1 MACYLPEGPPVF
13 DADDITDRSERFMAS
28 EILREKL
35 FRNLGEELPYGIAV
49 EIEKFEQEGELRRIH
64 AAVIVDR
71 AGHRAIVIGKDGER
85 LKRISTDA
93 RKEMETLFGG
103 KVWLETWV
111 KVKGGWADDER
122 ALKSPWA
129 TNRTVSKRVDG
140 QSAYVLHLHPYSE
153 TSLVVDVFTRD
164 HGRVPLLARGA
175 RRPRSAM
182 RGMLMSF
189 QPLELGWF
197 GGGEV
202 KTLAKAEWL
211 GGMPLL
217 GGRCLL
223 LGYYLNEL
231 LLKMLPREDPHGVLF
246 DAYAAALRALAA
258 GAADAPELRRFE
270 KTLLKELGYGLTL
283 DVRNAIPASRW
294 RRTGNTPT

>member
-1 MACYLPEGPPVF
+1 M
-13 DADDITDRSERFMAS
+13 S
-28 EILREKL
+28 
-35 FRNLGEELPYGIAV
+35 
-49 EIEKFEQEGELRRIH
+49 
-64 AAVIVDR
+64 
-71 AGHRAIVIGKDGER
+71 
-85 LKRISTDA
+85 
-93 RKEMETLFGG
+93 
-103 KVWLETWV
+103 
-111 KVKGGWADDER
+111 
-122 ALKSPWA
+122 
-129 TNRTVSKRVDG
+129 SKRVDG
-140 QSAYVLHLHPYSE
+140 QTAYVLHLHPYSE

-164 HGRVPLLARGA
+164 HGRVPLVARGA

-182 RGMLMSF
+182 RGALMSF

-202 KTLAKAEWL
+202 KTLAKVEWL

-231 LLKMLPREDPHGVLF
+231 LLKMLPREDAHSVLF

-283 DVRNAIPASRW
+283 DVDIASG
-294 RRTGNTPT
+294 RRVVPDGDYTYLIERGPVENLGAGDTAEGEAPRLHGKTLLDMVADDYSDPRTRMESRQLMRQLIAHHMGGKPLQSRRVFMELQEL

>member
-1 MACYLPEGPPVF
+1 M
-13 DADDITDRSERFMAS
+13 
-28 EILREKL
+28 
-35 FRNLGEELPYGIAV
+35 
-49 EIEKFEQEGELRRIH
+49 
-64 AAVIVDR
+64 
-71 AGHRAIVIGKDGER
+71 
-85 LKRISTDA
+85 
-93 RKEMETLFGG
+93 
-103 KVWLETWV
+103 
-111 KVKGGWADDER
+111 
-122 ALKSPWA
+122 
-129 TNRTVSKRVDG
+129 SKRVDG
-140 QSAYVLHLHPYSE
+140 QAAYVLHLHPYSE

-231 LLKMLPREDPHGVLF
+231 LLKMLPREDAHGALF
-246 DAYAAALRALAA
+246 DAYAAALQALAA
-258 GAADAPELRRFE
+258 GSDDAPELRRFE

-283 DVRNAIPASRW
+283 EIDVESGRPVVADRQYAFLIERGPVEKVGAGDTAPGEAPSLCGKTLLDMAADDYADPRTRIESRQLMRQLIAHHMGGKPLQS
-294 RRTGNTPT
+294 RRVFIELQEL

>member
-1 MACYLPEGPPVF
+1 
-13 DADDITDRSERFMAS
+13 
-28 EILREKL
+28 
-35 FRNLGEELPYGIAV
+35 
-49 EIEKFEQEGELRRIH
+49 
-64 AAVIVDR
+64 
-71 AGHRAIVIGKDGER
+71 
-85 LKRISTDA
+85 
-93 RKEMETLFGG
+93 
-103 KVWLETWV
+103 
-111 KVKGGWADDER
+111 
-122 ALKSPWA
+122 
-129 TNRTVSKRVDG
+129 
-140 QSAYVLHLHPYSE
+140 
-153 TSLVVDVFTRD
+153 VVDVFTRD

-231 LLKMLPREDPHGVLF
+231 LLKMLPREDAHGALF
-246 DAYAAALRALAA
+246 DAYAAALCALAT

-270 KTLLKELGYGLTL
+270 KILLKELGYGLTL
-283 DVRNAIPASRW
+283 DVDMESGLPVVAEGEYTYLVERGPVARVPAGTHSAGADETPALLGKTLLDMAADDYSDPRTRLESRQLMRQLIAHHLGGKPLQS
-294 RRTGNTPT
+294 RRVFMELQEL

>member
-1 MACYLPEGPPVF
+1 
-13 DADDITDRSERFMAS
+13 
-28 EILREKL
+28 
-35 FRNLGEELPYGIAV
+35 
-49 EIEKFEQEGELRRIH
+49 
-64 AAVIVDR
+64 
-71 AGHRAIVIGKDGER
+71 
-85 LKRISTDA
+85 
-93 RKEMETLFGG
+93 
-103 KVWLETWV
+103 
-111 KVKGGWADDER
+111 
-122 ALKSPWA
+122 
-129 TNRTVSKRVDG
+129 VSGKRVDG
-140 QSAYVLHLHPYSE
+140 QAAYVLHLHPYSE
-153 TSLVVDVFTRD
+153 SSLVVDAFTRD

-202 KTLAKAEWL
+202 KTLAKTEWL

-231 LLKMLPREDPHGVLF
+231 LLKMLPREDAHGALF
-246 DAYAAALRALAA
+246 DAYAAALRALA
-258 GAADAPELRRFE
+258 GGGADAPELRRFE

-283 DVRNAIPASRW
+283 DVEVESGQPVVAEREYHYLMERGPVA
-294 RRTGNTPT
+294 RTGASSDEKPGLSGRTLLDMAADDYSDPRTRIESRQLMRQLIAHHLGGKPLQSRRVFMELQEL

>member
-1 MACYLPEGPPVF
+1 
-13 DADDITDRSERFMAS
+13 
-28 EILREKL
+28 
-35 FRNLGEELPYGIAV
+35 
-49 EIEKFEQEGELRRIH
+49 
-64 AAVIVDR
+64 
-71 AGHRAIVIGKDGER
+71 
-85 LKRISTDA
+85 
-93 RKEMETLFGG
+93 
-103 KVWLETWV
+103 
-111 KVKGGWADDER
+111 
-122 ALKSPWA
+122 
-129 TNRTVSKRVDG
+129 VSKRVDG
-140 QSAYVLHLHPYSE
+140 QAAYVLHLHPYSE
-153 TSLVVDVFTRD
+153 TSLVVDVFSRD

-231 LLKMLPREDPHGVLF
+231 LLKMLPREDAHANLF
-246 DAYAAALRALAA
+246 DAYAAALQALAA
-258 GAADAPELRRFE
+258 GSDDAPELRRFE
-270 KTLLKELGYGLTL
+270 KTLLRELGYGLTL
-283 DVRNAIPASRW
+283 ETDVETGQPVVADRQYAFLIERGPVATRVGAGDTATGAESPALSGKTLLDMAADDYSDPRTRLESRRLMRQLISHHLGGKSLQS
-294 RRTGNTPT
+294 RRVFIELQEL